1 MIANEKKVYYVSV
14 SGNSI
19 ETEPS
24 KGEQLTIEA
33 NEEELAELQAVL
45 DQGQSNDETTAL
57 RTPIPYKSA
66 DHDEAQN
73 EFTDQLLEVYRAIYR
88 VGTEETQTHIR
99 GMNILEELKH
109 TDYNHPG
116 YEDKDT
122 HK

>member
-1 MIANEKKVYYVSV
+1 MITNDKKVYYVSV
-14 SGNSI
+14 SGSAI

-24 KGEQLTIEA
+24 KGEQLMIEA
-33 NEEELAELQAVL
+33 NEEELVELQAVL
-45 DQGQSNDETTAL
+45 DQGQREDETTAL

-66 DHDEAQN
+66 DHDDAQN
-73 EFTDQLLEVYRAIYR
+73 QFTEQLIEVYRAIYR
-88 VGTEETQTHIR
+88 VGTKETQTHIR